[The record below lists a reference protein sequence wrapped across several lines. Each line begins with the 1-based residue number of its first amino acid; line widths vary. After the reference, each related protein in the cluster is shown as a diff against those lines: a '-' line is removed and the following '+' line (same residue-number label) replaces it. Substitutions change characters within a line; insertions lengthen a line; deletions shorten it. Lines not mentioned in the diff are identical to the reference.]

1 MSEPRIDACK
11 LDHVG
16 IAAEGPS
23 SPLVSLLGNGTLEA
37 KEMPSGV
44 SVARFG
50 PDLALELVWPRTTS
64 SPIRNFLTRRGP
76 ALHHLAVAVD
86 VPLTELMAQLAATGV
101 RFAGGIEPS
110 SDGRPSLFVHP
121 SGTGGVLI
129 ELVEGGR

>member
-1 MSEPRIDACK
+1 MSHPRIPAVA

-23 SPLVSLLGNGTLEA
+23 SPLVSMLGDGTLA
-37 KEMPSGV
+37 PKEMPSGV

-50 PDLALELVWPRTTS
+50 PEAMLELVWQRTAS
-64 SPIRNFLTRRGP
+64 SPVGNFLARRGP
-76 ALHHLAVAVD
+76 GLHHLAVAVD
-86 VPLTELMAQLAATGV
+86 VPLAELMPQLAAAGV
-101 RFAGGIEPS
+101 RFAGSTEPS

-129 ELVEGGR
+129 ELVECRR